1 MTLKST
7 YRMEYLDLTLP
18 EAASNLACD
27 EALLELFETTSA
39 TGGLLRIW
47 EPENHFVVLGHSNRI
62 DYEVNFAAC
71 ESERVSIFRRL
82 SGGGTVMQGPGCLN
96 YSLILRNG
104 VDIPVGIEESFQFV
118 LEYHKRCIEQMIGD
132 RVDIAGVSDLAV
144 GGKKFSGNAQYR
156 KRRFSLVH
164 GTLLLHLNQAI
175 VDRCLQLPSKQ
186 PAYRQN
192 RSHGCFMRNLHLDAM
207 NVREALRSIW
217 SATDQFTDVPKARI
231 ADLEKNRYRRP
242 DWTRKF

>member
-62 DYEVNFAAC
+62 GNEVNFAAC

-104 VDIPVGIEESFQFV
+104 VDIPMGIEESFRFV

-132 RVDIAGVSDLAV
+132 RVDIAGVSDLV
-144 GGKKFSGNAQYR
+144 INGRKVSGNAQYR
-156 KRRFSLVH
+156 KRWFTLVH
-164 GTLLLHLNQAI
+164 GTFLLNLDSAI
-175 VDRCLQLPSKQ
+175 VARCLRLPSKQ

-192 RSHGCFMRNLHLDAM
+192 RSHSCFMRNLHLDPVD
-207 NVREALRSIW
+207 VREALRTAWFAS
-217 SATDQFTDVPKARI
+217 DQFTEIPNGII
-231 ADLEKNRYRRP
+231 ADLKNKRYGQP

>member
-1 MTLKST
+1 MALKST

-39 TGGLLRIW
+39 TGGLLRTW

-62 DYEVNFAAC
+62 DCEVNAAAC

-118 LEYHKRCIEQMIGD
+118 LEHHKRCIEQMIGD
-132 RVDIAGVSDLAV
+132 RVDIAGVSDLIV

-164 GTLLLHLNQAI
+164 GTLLLHLNQVI
-175 VDRCLQLPSKQ
+175 VDRCLLLPSKQ
-186 PAYRQN
+186 PTYRQN

-217 SATDQFTDVPKARI
+217 SATDQFTDVPEARI
-231 ADLEKNRYRRP
+231 VDLEKSRYRRP